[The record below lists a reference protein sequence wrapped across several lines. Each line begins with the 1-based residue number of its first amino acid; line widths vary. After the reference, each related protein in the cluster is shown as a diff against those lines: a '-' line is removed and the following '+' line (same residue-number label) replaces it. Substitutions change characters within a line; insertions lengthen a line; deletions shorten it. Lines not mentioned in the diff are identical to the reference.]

1 MSRLVTKD
9 DVQIYKGKYYLPWFK
24 KDEVIHFSTPKKV
37 VVLDLDET
45 LGSFADLYIIWCGIQ
60 HAWPSCNYFEE
71 LLEAYPE
78 FLRYGILTILEYL
91 YQKKRKKE
99 CYKLFIYTN
108 NQCSSS
114 WVHMITNYLEK
125 KVIPL
130 EKRHKHKLFDKI
142 ICAFKINNKTIE
154 PGRTGH
160 SKKIDDFLR
169 CSLVSE
175 SADICFIDDA
185 HYPAM
190 KGAKVY
196 YICPRPYVHALST
209 QTIITR
215 LLSLKWMKRGLL
227 TTKHFWKD
235 WFYIN
240 NKKYVRHGKSDIEM
254 DLQISQKI
262 IYHLQEF
269 MMFGMSKQID
279 SMKRKTK
286 RVTSRQTL
294 RKTKKIMR
302 IH

>member
-71 LLEAYPE
+71 LLETYPE

-125 KVIPL
+125 KSFHW
-130 EKRHKHKLFDKI
+130 KN
-142 ICAFKINNKTIE
+142 AINTNCLTKSFA
-154 PGRTGH
+154 P
-160 SKKIDDFLR
+160 SK
-169 CSLVSE
+169 
-175 SADICFIDDA
+175 
-185 HYPAM
+185 
-190 KGAKVY
+190 
-196 YICPRPYVHALST
+196 
-209 QTIITR
+209 
-215 LLSLKWMKRGLL
+215 L
-227 TTKHFWKD
+227 TTKPLNPEEPAILKRLTT
-235 WFYIN
+235 FYA
-240 NKKYVRHGKSDIEM
+240 VH
-254 DLQISQKI
+254 
-262 IYHLQEF
+262 
-269 MMFGMSKQID
+269 
-279 SMKRKTK
+279 
-286 RVTSRQTL
+286 
-294 RKTKKIMR
+294 
-302 IH
+302 